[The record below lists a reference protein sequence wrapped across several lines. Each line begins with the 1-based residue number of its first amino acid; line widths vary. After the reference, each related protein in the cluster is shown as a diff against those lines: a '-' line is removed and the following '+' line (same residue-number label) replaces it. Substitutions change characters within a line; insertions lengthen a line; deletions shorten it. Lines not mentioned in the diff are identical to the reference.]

1 MIASATPGN
10 RNGRALSRPH
20 IRRPATRVAGRTT
33 KPESASDALVI
44 VANRLPITIT
54 SDGAVERSPGGL
66 ASALSSVV
74 TEGSHWIGWTGQVG
88 APTSPLPDDGLTL
101 HAVPLTAAEVDG
113 YYDGFANSVLWP
125 LFHNRLQQPELRR
138 SWWRTYRH
146 VNQHFADMVVEVAPP
161 GALVWVHDYH
171 LLLVPAMVRARRRDL
186 RVGLFSHIP
195 FPGPRLFGTLP
206 WRRELL
212 LGMAD
217 AHVIGFQTEDDVHNF
232 QDAMHRFV
240 GPLRRGR
247 RGASVVDAF
256 PISVDVAKWAAL
268 GDDASAGATALAEP
282 GVVVYLGI
290 DRLDYTKGIV
300 QRLQAFGE
308 LLNDGQ
314 LDPAKCRFVQVAV
327 PTRTDV
333 PAYQEEKEAVEGLA
347 ERINQRHATPGSPG
361 PVQYLDTPL
370 DGPELAAWYRR
381 ADALVVTSLAD
392 GMNLV
397 AKEFVSARTDLD
409 GAVVLSEFAGAAHDM
424 PGAII
429 VNPYDIEA
437 IKRAMV
443 AVFRM
448 SPMERH
454 ERMST
459 MRDAVEA
466 NDVHHW
472 ARRFVERLRAAPV
485 ARPFRF
491 PGRAGGRVA
500 S

>member
-256 PISVDVAKWAAL
+256 PISVDVAK
-268 GDDASAGATALAEP
+268 
-282 GVVVYLGI
+282 
-290 DRLDYTKGIV
+290 
-300 QRLQAFGE
+300 
-308 LLNDGQ
+308 
-314 LDPAKCRFVQVAV
+314 
-327 PTRTDV
+327 
-333 PAYQEEKEAVEGLA
+333 
-347 ERINQRHATPGSPG
+347 
-361 PVQYLDTPL
+361 
-370 DGPELAAWYRR
+370 
-381 ADALVVTSLAD
+381 
-392 GMNLV
+392 
-397 AKEFVSARTDLD
+397 
-409 GAVVLSEFAGAAHDM
+409 
-424 PGAII
+424 
-429 VNPYDIEA
+429 
-437 IKRAMV
+437 
-443 AVFRM
+443 
-448 SPMERH
+448 
-454 ERMST
+454 
-459 MRDAVEA
+459 
-466 NDVHHW
+466 
-472 ARRFVERLRAAPV
+472 
-485 ARPFRF
+485 
-491 PGRAGGRVA
+491 
-500 S
+500 